1 MAIFN
6 SYVKLPEG
14 NNSQLRELGDQLKL
28 HQDFHP
34 ISISTT
40 MIPIIPRC
48 QQNPTIFVRG
58 DKGSIVGGPR
68 VWLCPHRWCRI
79 RSNPKLP
86 LLFSQH
92 SDHSVHF
99 ENVHLWIKT
108 WSIFG
113 SPEFLKS
120 YFAVHGYFPF
130 VFIATKAVTRG
141 LNHYVYSNHIRIIF
155 PLNHYDTNYS
165 ILFHIITGIY
175 PYGII
180 YYYIRGIFHYIKII
194 YGGIIW
200 VYFPIYHNHSG
211 LSLRLWYPLAYG
223 LNHYG
228 NGIIPYF
235 NIVLVV

>member
-40 MIPIIPRC
+40 MMPIIPRC

-58 DKGSIVGGPR
+58 DKGSIVRGPR
-68 VWLCPHRWCRI
+68 VWLCPHRWWRI

-120 YFAVHGYFPF
+120 YFAVYGYFPF
-130 VFIATKAVTRG
+130 VFIATKTVTRG
-141 LNHYVYSNHIRIIF
+141 LSHYVYSNHIRIIF
-155 PLNHYDTNYS
+155 LLNHYDTNYS
-165 ILFHIITGIY
+165 I
-175 PYGII
+175 
-180 YYYIRGIFHYIKII
+180 
-194 YGGIIW
+194 
-200 VYFPIYHNHSG
+200 
-211 LSLRLWYPLAYG
+211 
-223 LNHYG
+223 
-228 NGIIPYF
+228 IIPYYYGEYTHMALF
-235 NIVLVV
+235 IIIFGEYSTILKSYMGE